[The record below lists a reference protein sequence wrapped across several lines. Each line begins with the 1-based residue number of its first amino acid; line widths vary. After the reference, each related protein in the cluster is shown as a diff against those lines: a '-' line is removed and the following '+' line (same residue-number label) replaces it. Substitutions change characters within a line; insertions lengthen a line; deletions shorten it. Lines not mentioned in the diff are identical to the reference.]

1 MDVMIHVDVLVDG
14 MGTIRVYHVCLYVGM
29 G

>member
-1 MDVMIHVDVLVDG
+1 MDVMIHVDVLKDG
-14 MGTIRVYHVCLYVGM
+14 ITIQEMYHVCLYVGM